1 MLNFQFGKTRF
12 LIFHCNIT
20 VITVFHI
27 SMILLHVLVL
37 HWIFA
42 QPIAIKCLL
51 LSLLPQPQVCSYWL
65 ICDVSIVGNC
75 WWYFLNSSSP
85 VCRVRLSSVF
95 TAAVVVALGDLYG
108 WLAQRR
114 SSLDWCVLVTDK
126 RTFSQASTIAY
137 LWIVDC
143 VVLNNLHVIC
153 VPGKK

>member
-75 WWYFLNSSSP
+75 
-85 VCRVRLSSVF
+85 
-95 TAAVVVALGDLYG
+95 
-108 WLAQRR
+108 
-114 SSLDWCVLVTDK
+114 
-126 RTFSQASTIAY
+126 
-137 LWIVDC
+137 
-143 VVLNNLHVIC
+143 
-153 VPGKK
+153 